1 MSQDRNGI
9 DTNSRF
15 DARNADERR
24 TLRRVLAI
32 NLVQVVVAGGV
43 GLVADST
50 GLLGVALDNL
60 SDTGVYVVSLYAVGR
75 TVIAK
80 AFAARLSGML
90 LIVLALALLVEAIRR
105 FIMGSEPIG
114 IAMSVT
120 AAANAATNL
129 FALRLLR
136 PHRERGVHQK
146 ATWIFTT
153 NDMVA
158 NVGLI
163 ASGAAVMVFNSPLPD
178 LLIGLVVVG
187 IVLKGGWEI
196 LEQAREA
203 RHSAAAQGEED
214 RS

>member
-1 MSQDRNGI
+1 MENNGA
-9 DTNSRF
+9 DTQSRLEGG
-15 DARNADERR
+15 NAAERS

-32 NLVQVVVAGGV
+32 NLTQVVVAGAV
-43 GLVADST
+43 GIVADST

-60 SDTGVYVVSLYAVGR
+60 ADTGVYVVALYAVGR

-80 AFAARLSGML
+80 AFAARLSGIL
-90 LIVLALALLVEAIRR
+90 LIVLALALLGEIIRR

-114 IAMSVT
+114 IAMIVT

-129 FALRLLR
+129 LALWLLR

-158 NVGLI
+158 NIGII
-163 ASGAAVMVFNSPLPD
+163 ASGAAVMFVKSSLPD

-203 RHSAAAQGEED
+203 RHSAADQGEEA